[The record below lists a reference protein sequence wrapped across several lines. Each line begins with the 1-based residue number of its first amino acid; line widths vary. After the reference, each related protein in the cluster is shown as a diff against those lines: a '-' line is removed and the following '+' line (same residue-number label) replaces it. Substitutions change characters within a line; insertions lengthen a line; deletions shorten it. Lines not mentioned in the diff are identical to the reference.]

1 MMRLS
6 SIIKIF
12 ESAFFAKYQEQ
23 ILPSHKKALS
33 RMAICRTAESPKML
47 AGCSVCDHQA
57 LVPHSC
63 GHRNCPHCQAHE
75 GQQWLKRQ
83 LSKELPAGYFL
94 ITFTLPAQFRTLV
107 WRNQHRLYSCMMR
120 CAWETV
126 HTFAQ
131 NDKQLNG
138 KTGATLVLHTHS
150 RALGYH
156 PHVHLLMPAAAVNKA
171 RRLWREKRSRGK
183 KRYLFNHRALA
194 KVFRAKMLEAISEAN
209 LLLPKQHPSKWVVD
223 CKSVG
228 SGRKAL
234 IYLGRYLYRGVIQE
248 KHIVACKDGNVTYR
262 YQDSKTKKMV
272 YKTVPGETFLWL
284 LMQHVLPKGFRRA
297 RNFGFLHPN
306 SKQLIQLIQY
316 LLKLRPIA
324 ALDTLIKRPQ
334 LRCPCCGAK
343 MQILATRIFPS
354 GECKVKDGVEPLAM

>member
-1 MMRLS
+1 MIRLS
-6 SIIKIF
+6 SIIKTF
-12 ESAFFAKYQEQ
+12 ESTFLAKYQHQ
-23 ILPSHKKALS
+23 VLPSHKKALS
-33 RMAICRTAESPKML
+33 RMASCRTAESPKML
-47 AGCSVCDHQA
+47 AGCLACDHQT

-75 GQQWLKRQ
+75 GQQWIERQ

-94 ITFTLPAQFRTLV
+94 ITFTLPAQFRALA
-107 WRNQHRLYSCMMR
+107 WRNQRVIYSGMMR

-126 HTFAQ
+126 RDFAQ

-138 KTGATLVLHTHS
+138 DAGATLVLHTHT
-150 RALGYH
+150 RALGHH
-156 PHVHLLMPAAAVNKA
+156 PHVHLLMPAAAVNKTK
-171 RRLWREKRSRGK
+171 RLWREKRSRGK
-183 KRYLFNHRALA
+183 KRYLFNHHALA
-194 KVFRAKMLEAISEAN
+194 KVFRGKMLNAIKEAG
-209 LLLPKQHPSKWVVD
+209 LVLPKQHPSTWVVD

-248 KHIVACKDGNVTYR
+248 KHIVACEDGKVTYR
-262 YQDSKTKKMV
+262 YQDSKTKKTV

-306 SKQLIQLIQY
+306 SKRLIQLVQY
-316 LLKLRPIA
+316 LLNLRPI
-324 ALDTLIKRPQ
+324 TFFEKRVKRPQ
-334 LRCPCCGAK
+334 LICKCCGAV
-343 MQILATRIFPS
+343 MQILATQIFPS
-354 GECKVKDGVEPLAM
+354 GKGKIKDGVAPLAM